1 MDIKTQIQ
9 LINTQIINIKLGI
22 DSLDMQTNNMLMMN
36 YNQIGEQ
43 LLNLSIQILNT
54 GIQTFNIG
62 KNISMNYNIYSE
74 KLKLISEQINLL
86 INENNMI
93 QQQQMMQQ
101 QMMMM
106 PNYPPILM
114 QHMKIPQNKPEI
126 YNIIFSIISIEGGNI
141 KNILAQK
148 GMTIKELIN
157 KYINTIKDE
166 FSEDEI
172 NKMKFYSTISGIGF
186 LNRNDETK
194 KVDYKYRNI
203 TVYVEF

>member
-62 KNISMNYNIYSE
+62 KNISMNYNIYFE
-74 KLKLISEQINLL
+74 KLKLISEQINSL

-114 QHMKIPQNKPEI
+114 QPMNIPQNKPEI
-126 YNIIFSIISIEGGNI
+126 YNIIFSIISIKEGNR

-148 GMTIKELIN
+148 
-157 KYINTIKDE
+157 
-166 FSEDEI
+166 
-172 NKMKFYSTISGIGF
+172 
-186 LNRNDETK
+186 RND
-194 KVDYKYRNI
+194 N
-203 TVYVEF
+203 

>member
-22 DSLDMQTNNMLMMN
+22 DHLDMQTNNMFMMN

-54 GIQTFNIG
+54 WIQAFNIG
-62 KNISMNYNIYSE
+62 KNISMNYNIYFE
-74 KLKLISEQINLL
+74 KLKLISEQINSL

-106 PNYPPILM
+106 PHYPPIMM
-114 QHMKIPQNKPEI
+114 QPMNIPQNKPEI
-126 YNIIFSIISIEGGNI
+126 YNIIFSIISIKGGNI
-141 KNILAQK
+141 KNILAEK

-186 LNRNDETK
+186 LDRNDETK
-194 KVDYKYRNI
+194 KVDSKYRNI